1 MLFWFNLFYLYCTNY
16 QFELSVPLIRVPHRT
31 ETSLDTNISLLCK
44 VASAPS
50 WFISILQKFTYL
62 VFNCSTHLVSWKFGW
77 SFELFSVLPEV
88 LEFGTTRHR
97 WAAGVGT
104 FLANGPVDQIDSVNR
119 TSLLLWT
126 LYYS

>member
-1 MLFWFNLFYLYCTNY
+1 M
-16 QFELSVPLIRVPHRT
+16 Q
-31 ETSLDTNISLLCK
+31 
-44 VASAPS
+44 A
-50 WFISILQKFTYL
+50 LQKFTYL

-104 FLANGPVDQIDSVNR
+104 FLADGPVDQVDSVNR
-119 TSLLLWT
+119 TISYQHIYFLEQQPVKNR
-126 LYYS
+126 SSKIVP